1 MGNFMVLNLFLALL
15 LNSFNS
21 EELKSRKEE
30 VGDESRLAKSFD
42 RIRAIVR
49 LGRFRRASAGETK
62 LEKLVNEIVL
72 KQKEEKL
79 QEIQRK
85 GILSDPMK
93 KQHAQQ
99 IQMIPMY
106 SKSYQESLNRPVS
119 ACDIQELNTLNIV
132 NTISGSQD
140 TVTEDQ
146 EILHEG
152 NGIGSNI
159 SRRRNN
165 NGILHQMSSGFQSKD
180 EPFEFLTNDSVAIDA
195 CEMQQLNNSKQPPVV
210 IMRRDVNKGLP
221 HQQVQQ
227 IQKRQSC
234 PMPRQQ
240 QQPQQF
246 NNFNYNIN
254 NNNNHAI
261 DTNSNSSSC
270 TYSEISKQL
279 NKRLSSNHSINTLSL
294 DQDEFLNQIN
304 LKDELLNCDQKELFQ
319 FLRDD
324 KLFESFYQA
333 KENSPSIPQELIINE
348 VRKSVHIQDEIE
360 MLKSPDLIRR
370 GLRDCEKLP
379 SVAKMSEIDEA
390 TGKPWQ
396 CLVSYVDD
404 LTVGGRKNSQ
414 GVYEDPAMAFP
425 SFGKNK
431 PQKVPHDCFPR
442 ACYEKCPCWDEWIKT
457 KIGQKWMFIRA
468 SVLSVVDTPTF
479 EWVILF
485 LIFASSITL
494 CFEDIHL
501 DKNKELKRILYWT
514 NFFFCIIFVIEML
527 LKWLAHGWTVYFTS
541 FWTILDFIIVF
552 VSDIFTV

>member
-49 LGRFRRASAGETK
+49 LGRFRKADPGETK

-79 QEIQRK
+79 QAEIQRK
-85 GILSDPMK
+85 GILTDPLK
-93 KQHAQQ
+93 KQQHAQQ
-99 IQMIPMY
+99 MY

-140 TVTEDQ
+140 TVTEEQ
-146 EILHEG
+146 EIPHEG
-152 NGIGSNI
+152 IVGIGSNI

-180 EPFEFLTNDSVAIDA
+180 EPLELLTNDSVAIDA
-195 CEMQQLNNSKQPPVV
+195 YEMQQLNSKPPVV

-240 QQPQQF
+240 QPQQF
-246 NNFNYNIN
+246 NNFNY
-254 NNNNHAI
+254 NNNHAI

-270 TYSEISKQL
+270 TYSELSKQL
-279 NKRLSSNHSINTLSL
+279 NKRLSSNHSVNTLSL

-319 FLRDD
+319 FLRDE

-333 KENSPSIPQELIINE
+333 QENSPSIPQELVINE

-360 MLKSPDLIRR
+360 MLKSPDVMRR

-414 GVYEDPAMAFP
+414 GEYEDPDGFP

-442 ACYEKCPCWDEWIKT
+442 AFYEKCPCWDEWIKT
-457 KIGQKWMFIRA
+457 KIGQKWMFIRT

-501 DKNKELKRILYWT
+501 DKNKDLKRILYWT
-514 NFFFCIIFVIEML
+514 NFFFCIIFVVEML

-552 VSDIFTV
+552 VSELFLQIYAQQN